1 ELTDVVALERGYAT
15 DATWSALQDAIAT
28 GEAVLADANAT
39 QTQIDA
45 ALAAISAATLALR
58 YDYPILDAFVAWSGT
73 GEARVRIDADR
84 NDFVRL
90 ILSNAT
96 VAETN
101 YTVTSGSTIITLHEA
116 YLKTLAP
123 GSHAFFAEF
132 SDGSA
137 GPLTLTVKASGGS
150 GGGETSGGGSG
161 GAGGSGSTGSGTST
175 PATGDSATLLIALV
189 LALLA
194 AATALLVARNT
205 RA

>member
-1 ELTDVVALERGYAT
+1 

-28 GEAVLADANAT
+28 GKAVLADANAT
-39 QTQIDA
+39 QAQIDA
-45 ALAAISAATLALR
+45 ALAAIGAATLALR

-90 ILSNAT
+90 ILGNAT

-161 GAGGSGSTGSGTST
+161 AGGTGSGTST
-175 PATGDSATLLIALV
+175 PATGDSAAALIALV

-205 RA
+205 NLRHRRS